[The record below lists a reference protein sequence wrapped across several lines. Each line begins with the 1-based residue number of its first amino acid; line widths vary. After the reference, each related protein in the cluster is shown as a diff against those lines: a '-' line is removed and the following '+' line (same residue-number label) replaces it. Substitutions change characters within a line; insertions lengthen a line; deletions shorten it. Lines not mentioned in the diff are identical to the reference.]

1 VTARYPRD
9 VAAPAS
15 AAARRAQIRRRR
27 LLVLVAAVLALLIIA
42 AGALAL
48 RPDEP
53 AAPTSYASQS
63 AVDRAAEEA
72 AASAQEAAKAAREIE
87 QRTWS
92 IGPYAEQVPK
102 EDGIAAG
109 APVKGLVALTFDDG
123 PGRYTYDVLALL
135 KRHRM
140 KATFFVLGSKAEQD
154 PAALRQMADEG
165 HVVAPHSWSHASM
178 VTLSAKD
185 LASEFDRTNAVIRE
199 AVGRVPAIQ
208 RPPFGDFDGR
218 TNRWSRA
225 NGMLPILWNVDSN
238 DWQLDDPQQVA
249 RNVLEA
255 PTLGPGAIILLHDGG
270 DDRSMTVNALP
281 AILDGLRKRGL
292 RSVTIPELLRQGP
305 PETIAPGT
313 YAPSTYA
320 EGDTANA
327 G

>member
-1 VTARYPRD
+1 MA
-9 VAAPAS
+9 AS
-15 AAARRAQIRRRR
+15 ASARRAQVRRRR
-27 LLVLVAAVLALLIIA
+27 VALLIGAIGALLVLAAA
-42 AGALAL
+42 AWAL
-48 RPDEP
+48 RPDAP
-53 AAPTSYASQS
+53 AAPSSYASQS
-63 AVDRAAEEA
+63 AVDRAAQEA
-72 AASAQEAAKAAREIE
+72 AANAAEAAKAADEIE
-87 QRTWS
+87 KRTWS

-102 EDGIAAG
+102 EDGVAAG

-154 PAALRQMADEG
+154 PQALRQMVDQG
-165 HVVAPHSWSHASM
+165 HVVAAHSWTHASM
-178 VTLSAKD
+178 VTLDAKG
-185 LASEFDRTNAVIRE
+185 LREEFDRTNAVIRE
-199 AVGRVPAIQ
+199 ATGRVAAIQ

-238 DWQLDDPQQVA
+238 DWQLDDPRTVA
-249 RNVLEA
+249 DNVLNA
-255 PTLGPGAIILLHDGG
+255 PNLGPGAIILLHDGG

-281 AILDGLRKRGL
+281 AIMDGLRKRGL

-305 PETIAPGT
+305 PETIGPGT
-313 YAPSTYA
+313 FAPSTFA
-320 EGDTANA
+320 EGYTADA

>member
-1 VTARYPRD
+1 MA
-9 VAAPAS
+9 AS
-15 AAARRAQIRRRR
+15 ASARRAQVRRRR
-27 LLVLVAAVLALLIIA
+27 VALLIGAIGALLVLAAA
-42 AGALAL
+42 AWAL
-48 RPDEP
+48 RPD
-53 AAPTSYASQS
+53 APVAPSSYASQG
-63 AVDRAAEEA
+63 AVDRAAQEA
-72 AASAQEAAKAAREIE
+72 AANAAEAAKAADEIE
-87 QRTWS
+87 KRTWS

-102 EDGIAAG
+102 EDGVAAG

-154 PAALRQMADEG
+154 PQALRQMVDQG
-165 HVVAPHSWSHASM
+165 HVVAAHSWTHASM
-178 VTLSAKD
+178 VTLDAKG
-185 LASEFDRTNAVIRE
+185 LREEFDRTNAVIRE
-199 AVGRVPAIQ
+199 ATGRIAAIQ

-238 DWQLDDPQQVA
+238 DWQLDDPRTVA
-249 RNVLEA
+249 DNVLNA
-255 PTLGPGAIILLHDGG
+255 PNLGPGAIILLHDGG

-281 AILDGLRKRGL
+281 AIMDGLRKRGL

-305 PETIAPGT
+305 PETIGPGT
-313 YAPSTYA
+313 FAPSTFA
-320 EGDTANA
+320 EGYTADA

>member
-1 VTARYPRD
+1 MA
-9 VAAPAS
+9 AS
-15 AAARRAQIRRRR
+15 ASARRAQVRRRR
-27 LLVLVAAVLALLIIA
+27 VALLIGAIGALLVLAAA
-42 AGALAL
+42 AWAL
-48 RPDEP
+48 RPDAP
-53 AAPTSYASQS
+53 AAPSSYASQS
-63 AVDRAAEEA
+63 AVDRAAQEA
-72 AASAQEAAKAAREIE
+72 AANAAEAAKAADEIE
-87 QRTWS
+87 KRTWS

-102 EDGIAAG
+102 EDGVAAG

-154 PAALRQMADEG
+154 PQALRQMVDEG
-165 HVVAPHSWSHASM
+165 HVVAAHSWTHASM
-178 VTLSAKD
+178 VTLDAKG
-185 LASEFDRTNAVIRE
+185 LREEFDRTNAVIRE
-199 AVGRVPAIQ
+199 ATGRVAAIQ

-238 DWQLDDPQQVA
+238 DWQLDDPRTVA
-249 RNVLEA
+249 DNVLNA
-255 PTLGPGAIILLHDGG
+255 PNLGPGAIILLHDGG

-281 AILDGLRKRGL
+281 AIMDGLRKRGL

-305 PETIAPGT
+305 PETIGPGT
-313 YAPSTYA
+313 FAPSTFA
-320 EGDTANA
+320 EGYTADA

>member
-1 VTARYPRD
+1 MA
-9 VAAPAS
+9 AS
-15 AAARRAQIRRRR
+15 ASARRAQVRRRR
-27 LLVLVAAVLALLIIA
+27 VALLIGAIGALLVLAAAW
-42 AGALAL
+42 AL
-48 RPDEP
+48 RPDAP
-53 AAPTSYASQS
+53 AAPSSYASQS
-63 AVDRAAEEA
+63 AVDRAAQEA
-72 AASAQEAAKAAREIE
+72 AANAAEAAKAADEIE
-87 QRTWS
+87 KRTWS

-102 EDGIAAG
+102 EDGVAAG

-154 PAALRQMADEG
+154 PQALRQMVDEG
-165 HVVAPHSWSHASM
+165 HVVAAHSWSHASM
-178 VTLSAKD
+178 VTLDAKG
-185 LASEFDRTNAVIRE
+185 LREEFDRTNAVIRE
-199 AVGRVPAIQ
+199 ATGRVAAIQ

-238 DWQLDDPQQVA
+238 DWQLDDPRTVA
-249 RNVLEA
+249 DNVLNA
-255 PTLGPGAIILLHDGG
+255 PNLGPGAIILLHDGG

-281 AILDGLRKRGL
+281 AIMDGLRKRGL

-305 PETIAPGT
+305 PETIGPGT
-313 YAPSTYA
+313 FAPSTFA
-320 EGDTANA
+320 EGYTADA

>member
-1 VTARYPRD
+1 MA
-9 VAAPAS
+9 AS
-15 AAARRAQIRRRR
+15 ASARRAQVRRRR
-27 LLVLVAAVLALLIIA
+27 VALLIGAIGALLVLAAA
-42 AGALAL
+42 AWAL
-48 RPDEP
+48 RPDAP
-53 AAPTSYASQS
+53 AAPSSYASQS
-63 AVDRAAEEA
+63 AVDRAAQEA
-72 AASAQEAAKAAREIE
+72 AASAAEAAKAADEIE
-87 QRTWS
+87 RRTWS

-102 EDGIAAG
+102 EDGVAAG

-154 PAALRQMADEG
+154 PQALRQMVDQG
-165 HVVAPHSWSHASM
+165 HVVAAHSWTHASM
-178 VTLSAKD
+178 VTLDAKG
-185 LASEFDRTNAVIRE
+185 LREEFDRTNAVIRE
-199 AVGRVPAIQ
+199 ATGRIAAIQ

-238 DWQLDDPQQVA
+238 DWQLDDPRTVA
-249 RNVLEA
+249 DNVLNA
-255 PTLGPGAIILLHDGG
+255 PNLGPGAIILLHDGG

-281 AILDGLRKRGL
+281 AIMDGLRKRGL

-305 PETIAPGT
+305 PETIGPGT
-313 YAPSTYA
+313 FAPSTFA
-320 EGDTANA
+320 EGYTADA

>member
-1 VTARYPRD
+1 MA
-9 VAAPAS
+9 AS
-15 AAARRAQIRRRR
+15 ASARRAQVRRRR
-27 LLVLVAAVLALLIIA
+27 VALLIGAIGALLVLAAA
-42 AGALAL
+42 AWAL
-48 RPDEP
+48 RPDAP
-53 AAPTSYASQS
+53 AAPSSYASQS
-63 AVDRAAEEA
+63 AVDRAAQEA
-72 AASAQEAAKAAREIE
+72 AANAAEAAKAADEIE
-87 QRTWS
+87 KRTWS

-102 EDGIAAG
+102 EDGVAAG

-154 PAALRQMADEG
+154 PQALRQMVDEG
-165 HVVAPHSWSHASM
+165 HVVAAHSWSHASM
-178 VTLSAKD
+178 VTLDAKG
-185 LASEFDRTNAVIRE
+185 LREEFDRTNAVIRE
-199 AVGRVPAIQ
+199 ATGRVAAIQ

-238 DWQLDDPQQVA
+238 DWQLDDPRTVA
-249 RNVLEA
+249 DNVLNA
-255 PTLGPGAIILLHDGG
+255 PNLGPGAIILLHDGG

-281 AILDGLRKRGL
+281 AIMDGLRKRGL

-305 PETIAPGT
+305 PETIGPGT
-313 YAPSTYA
+313 FAPSTFA
-320 EGDTANA
+320 EGYTADA

>member
-1 VTARYPRD
+1 MAARYPRD
-9 VAAPAS
+9 VAASAS
-15 AAARRAQIRRRR
+15 ARRAQVRRRR
-27 LLVLVAAVLALLIIA
+27 LLVLVVAALVLLAVA
-42 AGALAL
+42 AAALAL

-53 AAPTSYASQS
+53 AAPARYASQS

-87 QRTWS
+87 ERTWS
-92 IGPYAEQVPK
+92 TGPYAEEVPK
-102 EDGIAAG
+102 EDGVAAG

-154 PAALRQMADEG
+154 PAALRQMVREG
-165 HVVAPHSWSHASM
+165 HVVAAHSWSHASM
-178 VTLSAKD
+178 VTLNAKG
-185 LASEFDRTNAVIRE
+185 LRAEFDRTNAVIRE
-199 AVGRVPAIQ
+199 ATGRVAAIQ

-238 DWQLDDPQQVA
+238 DWQLQDPRTVVD
-249 RNVLEA
+249 NVLNA
-255 PTLGPGAIILLHDGG
+255 PNLGPGAIILLHDGG
-270 DDRSMTVNALP
+270 EDRSMTVNALP
-281 AILDGLRKRGL
+281 AIMDGLRRRGL

-305 PETIAPGT
+305 PKTIGPGT
-313 YAPSTYA
+313 FAPSSYA
-320 EGDTANA
+320 EGATADQ

>member
-1 VTARYPRD
+1 MAARYPRD
-9 VAAPAS
+9 VAASAS
-15 AAARRAQIRRRR
+15 ARRAQVRRRR
-27 LLVLVAAVLALLIIA
+27 LLVLGVAALVLLAVA
-42 AGALAL
+42 AAALAL

-53 AAPTSYASQS
+53 AAPASYASQS

-87 QRTWS
+87 ERTWS
-92 IGPYAEQVPK
+92 TGPYAEEVPK
-102 EDGIAAG
+102 EDGVAAG

-154 PAALRQMADEG
+154 PAALRQMVREG
-165 HVVAPHSWSHASM
+165 HVVAAHSWSHASM
-178 VTLSAKD
+178 VTLNAKG
-185 LASEFDRTNAVIRE
+185 LRAEFDRTNAVIRE
-199 AVGRVPAIQ
+199 ATGRVAAIQ

-238 DWQLDDPQQVA
+238 DWQLQDPRTIVD
-249 RNVLEA
+249 NVLNA
-255 PTLGPGAIILLHDGG
+255 PNLGPGAIILLHDGG
-270 DDRSMTVNALP
+270 EDRSMTVNALP
-281 AILDGLRKRGL
+281 AIMDGLRRRGL

-305 PETIAPGT
+305 PETIGPGT
-313 YAPSTYA
+313 FAPSSYA
-320 EGDTANA
+320 EGATADQ

>member
-1 VTARYPRD
+1 MA
-9 VAAPAS
+9 AS
-15 AAARRAQIRRRR
+15 ASARRAQVRRRR
-27 LLVLVAAVLALLIIA
+27 VALLIGAIGALLVLAAA
-42 AGALAL
+42 AWAL
-48 RPDEP
+48 RPD
-53 AAPTSYASQS
+53 APTAPSSYASQS
-63 AVDRAAEEA
+63 AVDRAAQEA
-72 AASAQEAAKAAREIE
+72 AANAAEAAKAADEIE
-87 QRTWS
+87 KRTWS

-102 EDGIAAG
+102 EDGVAAG

-154 PAALRQMADEG
+154 PQALRQMVDEG
-165 HVVAPHSWSHASM
+165 HVVAAHSWSHASM
-178 VTLSAKD
+178 VTLDAKG
-185 LASEFDRTNAVIRE
+185 LREEFDRTNAVIRE
-199 AVGRVPAIQ
+199 ATGRVAAIQ

-238 DWQLDDPQQVA
+238 DWQLDDPRTVA
-249 RNVLEA
+249 DNVLNA
-255 PTLGPGAIILLHDGG
+255 PNLGPGAIILLHDGG

-281 AILDGLRKRGL
+281 AIMDGLRKRGL

-305 PETIAPGT
+305 PETIGPGT
-313 YAPSTYA
+313 FAPSTFA
-320 EGDTANA
+320 EGYTADA

>member
-1 VTARYPRD
+1 MA
-9 VAAPAS
+9 AS
-15 AAARRAQIRRRR
+15 ASARRAQVRRRR
-27 LLVLVAAVLALLIIA
+27 VALLIGAIGALLVLAAA
-42 AGALAL
+42 AWAL
-48 RPDEP
+48 RPDAP
-53 AAPTSYASQS
+53 AAPSSYASQS
-63 AVDRAAEEA
+63 AVDRAAQEA
-72 AASAQEAAKAAREIE
+72 AANAAEAAKAADEIE
-87 QRTWS
+87 KRTWS

-102 EDGIAAG
+102 EDGVAAG

-154 PAALRQMADEG
+154 PQALRQMVDQG
-165 HVVAPHSWSHASM
+165 HVVAAHSWTHASM
-178 VTLSAKD
+178 VTLDAKG
-185 LASEFDRTNAVIRE
+185 LREEFDRTNAVIRE
-199 AVGRVPAIQ
+199 ATGRIAAIQ

-238 DWQLDDPQQVA
+238 DWQLDDPRTVA
-249 RNVLEA
+249 DNVLNA
-255 PTLGPGAIILLHDGG
+255 PNLGPGAIILLHDGG

-281 AILDGLRKRGL
+281 AIMDGLRKRGL

-305 PETIAPGT
+305 PETIGPGT
-313 YAPSTYA
+313 FAPSTFA
-320 EGDTANA
+320 EGYTADA

>member
-1 VTARYPRD
+1 M
-9 VAAPAS
+9 AAPAS
-15 AAARRAQIRRRR
+15 ARRAQVRRRR
-27 LLVLVAAVLALLIIA
+27 RVGLATLFAVVGLVVIGAAWAM
-42 AGALAL
+42 
-48 RPDEP
+48 RPE
-53 AAPTSYASQS
+53 AAPAPVSYASQS
-63 AVDRAAEEA
+63 AVDEAAAAA
-72 AASAQEAAKAAREIE
+72 AASAQEAAKAAKEIE
-87 QRTWS
+87 GRTWAV
-92 IGPYAEQVPK
+92 GPYVEEVPK
-102 EDGIAAG
+102 ADGIAAG

-140 KATFFVLGSKAEQD
+140 KATFFVLGSMAERD

-185 LASEFDRTNAVIRE
+185 LAAEFDRTNAVIRE

-225 NGMLPILWNVDSN
+225 HGMVPILWTVDSN
-238 DWQLDDPQQVA
+238 DWQLDDPREVV

-281 AILDGLRKRGL
+281 AIMDGLRKRGL

>member
-1 VTARYPRD
+1 MA
-9 VAAPAS
+9 AS
-15 AAARRAQIRRRR
+15 ASARRAQVRRRR
-27 LLVLVAAVLALLIIA
+27 VALLIGAIGALLVLAAA
-42 AGALAL
+42 AWAL
-48 RPDEP
+48 RPDAP
-53 AAPTSYASQS
+53 AAPSSYASQS
-63 AVDRAAEEA
+63 AVDRAAQEA
-72 AASAQEAAKAAREIE
+72 AANAAEAAKAADEIE
-87 QRTWS
+87 KRTWS

-102 EDGIAAG
+102 EDGVAAG

-154 PAALRQMADEG
+154 PQALRQMVDEG
-165 HVVAPHSWSHASM
+165 HVVAAHSWTHASM
-178 VTLSAKD
+178 VTLDAKG
-185 LASEFDRTNAVIRE
+185 LREEFDRTNAVIRE
-199 AVGRVPAIQ
+199 ATGRIAAIQ

-238 DWQLDDPQQVA
+238 DWQLDDPRTVA
-249 RNVLEA
+249 DNVLNA
-255 PTLGPGAIILLHDGG
+255 PNLGPGAIILLHDGG

-281 AILDGLRKRGL
+281 AIMDGLRKRGL

-305 PETIAPGT
+305 PETIGPGT
-313 YAPSTYA
+313 FAPSTFA
-320 EGDTANA
+320 EGYTADA

>member
-1 VTARYPRD
+1 

-15 AAARRAQIRRRR
+15 ARRAQVRRRR
-27 LLVLVAAVLALLIIA
+27 RAGLVALAALVALVVLGTAW
-42 AGALAL
+42 AL
-48 RPDEP
+48 RPSPSP
-53 AAPTSYASQS
+53 APASYASQS
-63 AVDRAAEEA
+63 AVDRAAADA
-72 AASAQEAAKAAREIE
+72 AASAQEAAKAAEEIE
-87 QRTWS
+87 GRTWAV
-92 IGPYAEQVPK
+92 GPYVDEVPK
-102 EDGIAAG
+102 EDGVAAG

-140 KATFFVLGSKAEQD
+140 KATFFVLGSQAERD

-185 LASEFDRTNAVIRE
+185 LAAEFDRTNAVIRE

-238 DWQLDDPQQVA
+238 DWQLDDPQEVV
-249 RNVLEA
+249 RNVLDA

>member
-1 VTARYPRD
+1 
-9 VAAPAS
+9 VAASAS
-15 AAARRAQIRRRR
+15 ARRAQVRRRR
-27 LLVLVAAVLALLIIA
+27 VALLIGAIGALLVLAAA
-42 AGALAL
+42 AWAL
-48 RPDEP
+48 RPDAP
-53 AAPTSYASQS
+53 AAPSSYASQS
-63 AVDRAAEEA
+63 AVDRAAQEA
-72 AASAQEAAKAAREIE
+72 AANAAEAAKAADEIE
-87 QRTWS
+87 KRTWS

-102 EDGIAAG
+102 EDGVAAG

-154 PAALRQMADEG
+154 PQALRQMVDQG
-165 HVVAPHSWSHASM
+165 HVVAAHSWTHASM
-178 VTLSAKD
+178 VTLDAKG
-185 LASEFDRTNAVIRE
+185 LREEFDRTNAVIRE
-199 AVGRVPAIQ
+199 ATGRIAAIQ

-238 DWQLDDPQQVA
+238 DWQLDDPRTVA
-249 RNVLEA
+249 DNVLNA
-255 PTLGPGAIILLHDGG
+255 PNLGPGAIILLHDGG

-281 AILDGLRKRGL
+281 AIMDGLRKRGL

-305 PETIAPGT
+305 PETIGPGT
-313 YAPSTYA
+313 FAPSTFA
-320 EGDTANA
+320 EGYTADA

>member
-1 VTARYPRD
+1 

-27 LLVLVAAVLALLIIA
+27 LLVLVSIVLAVLIVA

-53 AAPTSYASQS
+53 APPTSYASQS
-63 AVDRAAEEA
+63 AVDRATQDA

-87 QRTWS
+87 ERTWS

-102 EDGIAAG
+102 EDGVSAG

-135 KRHRM
+135 KRYKM

-154 PAALRQMADEG
+154 PAALRQMVEEG
-165 HVVAPHSWSHASM
+165 HVVAAHSWTHASM
-178 VTLSAKD
+178 VTLDAKG
-185 LASEFDRTNAVIRE
+185 LRREFDRTNAVIRE
-199 AVGRVPAIQ
+199 ATGRVAAIQ
-208 RPPFGDFDGR
+208 RPPFGDFDAR

-238 DWQLDDPQQVA
+238 DWQLDDPRSVVE
-249 RNVLEA
+249 NVLGA
-255 PTLGPGAIILLHDGG
+255 PNFGPGAIILLHDGG
-270 DDRSMTVNALP
+270 DDRSITVNALP
-281 AILDGLRKRGL
+281 AIMDGLRERGL

-305 PETIAPGT
+305 PETISPGT
-313 YAPSTYA
+313 FAPSTYA
-320 EGDTANA
+320 EGHTAAA